1 MIPAVMAVDN
11 QLTSL
16 ARPSSAGQPR
26 LSPSFH
32 WERISPHAL
41 GASFRY
47 LATLP
52 VANFSDLTNGSEVR
66 L

>member
-11 QLTSL
+11 QTSL